1 MWTPSSDGVHIGL
14 AGLGTITVLRRRG
27 MTGAAVVDPND
38 QPMDTTKPHPARRYN
53 YWLGG
58 KDNFAPDRESADAI
72 EAVYPHIRTG
82 AVENR
87 KFLQRAVRLLSRDHG
102 IRQFLDIGTG
112 LPTADNTHEVAQAV
126 DPTSRVVYV
135 DNDPLVLS
143 HARALLTSDPRGRT
157 AFIPADLRRPQDILR
172 HPDLAATIDLTRP
185 VAVMLVAVLH
195 FLHDDDEAYAA
206 VRTLMQ
212 AMPPGSFLTLTHA
225 TSDLMPPS
233 TVQALS
239 GGQAKGAGSFA
250 GRTRAQVQHFFDDNG
265 LRLIEPGLTIV
276 SDWRPDPGV
285 TPPPA
290 ENVGVYGGV
299 AAKPG
304 S

>member
-1 MWTPSSDGVHIGL
+1 MAEPI
-14 AGLGTITVLRRRG
+14 
-27 MTGAAVVDPND
+27 D
-38 QPMDTTKPHPARRYN
+38 QPVDTTTPHPARRYN

-72 EAVYPHIRTG
+72 EAVYPHIRTA

-87 KFLQRAVRLLSRDHG
+87 KFLQRAVRLLASQHG

-112 LPTADNTHEVAQAV
+112 LPTADNTHEVAQAI
-126 DPTSRVVYV
+126 DPACRIVYV

-143 HARALLTSDPRGRT
+143 HARALLTSDPSGRT
-157 AFIPADLRRPQDILR
+157 AFIPADLRHPEDILR
-172 HPDLAATIDLTRP
+172 HPDLAATINLGRP

-195 FLHDDDEAYAA
+195 FLHDDDEAYGA

-233 TVQALS
+233 TVQAFS
-239 GGQAKGAGSFA
+239 GGQVKGSASFA
-250 GRTRAQVQHFFDDNG
+250 GRTRAQVQRFFDDNH
-265 LRLIEPGLTIV
+265 LQLADPGLTIV

-285 TPPPA
+285 TPPPP
-290 ENVGVYGGV
+290 ENVSVYGGL